1 MRLDEY
7 FPAARLAGMQ
17 EHLQK
22 LAAHFGIHDLKQSE
36 RIPNTRRAL
45 ALAEVARDEGKL
57 DAFRERAMHAHWR
70 DGMDLENDAGLRIIA
85 SDAGLSADAVDRSK
99 NDPRYLARIDATRDE
114 ANEIG
119 VRGIP
124 TFVIGNYGL
133 SGAQP
138 YEAFVQLAERAGAQ
152 RRNQE

>member
-1 MRLDEY
+1 MRLDAY
-7 FPAARLAGMQ
+7 FPPERLPGMQ

-57 DAFRERAMHAHWR
+57 DTFRERAMHAHWR
-70 DGMDLENDAGLRIIA
+70 DGMDLESDADLRTIA
-85 SDAGLSADAVDRSK
+85 NDAGLSADAVDKSK
-99 NDPRYLARIDATRDE
+99 NDPRYLARIDATREE

-124 TFVIGNYGL
+124 TFVLGQFGL
-133 SGAQP
+133 SGAQQ
-138 YEAFVQLAERAGAQ
+138 YAAFVQLAEQAGAEK
-152 RRNQE
+152 R